1 MGFLRN
7 WLKKRPSL
15 REDSSAPSQPRA
27 PNFFIVG
34 AAKSGTTSLWQYL
47 RQHPDI
53 FMPADIASKE
63 PSYYCDTYGVQ
74 SYEAYLS
81 LFFKDA
87 TTEKRI
93 GEASTPYLTSPESAR
108 KIYDAVPDARIIM
121 LLRNPVNRAYSLW
134 KWMHAYGYET
144 IGTFEEALEAE
155 FCSRKDNPEF
165 IGKFQKGGS
174 AYYWDF
180 LYFDSGL
187 YFDQVKR
194 YYDLFPKKQL
204 AVLIFEEFVKS
215 PLQFVHEVYEF
226 LDVDPDFDPEIKIH
240 NEGVSGYNPIDFNIR
255 RELQQ
260 KYLNDV
266 TRLSKVLNRDL
277 KSFWFP

>member
-1 MGFLRN
+1 MGLLTN
-7 WLKKRPSL
+7 WFKKKPSL
-15 REDSSAPSQPRA
+15 REDSSARCKPRA

-47 RQHPDI
+47 KQHPDVY
-53 FMPADIASKE
+53 MPADIASKE
-63 PSYYCDTYGVQ
+63 PSFYCDTYGVQ
-74 SYEAYLS
+74 GYEAYLS

-108 KIYDAVPDARIIM
+108 RIYDAFPDARIIM

-155 FCSRKDNPEF
+155 FRSRKDNPEF

-180 LYFDSGL
+180 LYFHSGL
-187 YFDQVKR
+187 YFNQVKR

-204 AVLIFEEFVKS
+204 AVLIFEEFVES

-240 NEGVSGYNPIDFNIR
+240 NEGVSGYNPIDFNTG

-260 KYLNDV
+260 KYLDDV
-266 TRLSKVLNRDL
+266 TRLSKLLNRDL
-277 KSFWFP
+277 ESFWFP